1 MISILRSRRFP
12 ASQVT
17 ARLLAAIFGVAFAPQ
32 ARAQSVAEFYRGK
45 TVSMIVSSSPGGGY
59 DTLSRSVA
67 RFLGKHIPG
76 NPQVVVRNMPGAG
89 GIVATNHIAK
99 AAPRDGL
106 VFAGV
111 QNNTP
116 FEPLFGTK
124 EADYDPTKLN
134 WLGTPSIETGL
145 LIIWH
150 TAKIQT
156 LADAQKMPMTA
167 GASGA
172 NSTPSFYARL
182 LNELLGTKIKII
194 VGFPGQNEAYIAMER
209 EEIDS
214 YGVTFW
220 SSLTSTKPHWIR
232 DGKIRILLQY
242 GPEKDVA
249 LPDVPFGPDLVKS
262 EDDKLL
268 FEAAYAPLAAGRPFV
283 APPDIPAGRLAALRK
298 AMLDTYSDPEFRAE
312 AEKLQLQVDRPTSGE
327 KLQAQI
333 SRVYQMPQRV
343 VERLRKIAQGN

>member
-1 MISILRSRRFP
+1 MSLSPAKLSILLGCVIVIAGSSS
-12 ASQVT
+12 AS
-17 ARLLAAIFGVAFAPQ
+17 
-32 ARAQSVAEFYRGK
+32 AQSVAEFYKGK

-59 DTLSRSVA
+59 DALSRTVA
-67 RFLGKHIPG
+67 RYLPKHIPG
-76 NPQVVVRNMPGAG
+76 NPSVIVRNMPGAG

-99 AAPRDGL
+99 VAPRDGL
-106 VFAGV
+106 TFAGV

-145 LIIWH
+145 LIVWH
-150 TAKIQT
+150 TSKIQT
-156 LADAQKMPMTA
+156 LADAQKMEMTA

-182 LNELLGTKIKII
+182 VNELLGTKIKII
-194 VGFPGQNEAYIAMER
+194 VGFPGQNEAYLAMER

-220 SSLTSTKPHWIR
+220 SSLTSTKQNWIK
-232 DGKIRILLQY
+232 DKKIRYLVQY
-242 GPEKDVA
+242 GPEKEAA
-249 LPDVPFGPDLVKS
+249 LPDVPYGPDLVKS

-283 APPDIPAGRLAALRK
+283 APPDIPADRLAALRQ
-298 AMLDTYSDPEFRAE
+298 AMLDTYRDPEFLAE
-312 AEKLQLQVDRPTSGE
+312 ADKQQLQVDHPTSGE

-333 SRVYQMPQRV
+333 ARVYQMPTRIV
-343 VERLRKIAQGN
+343 DRLRKIAQGN